1 MLCSLRICVLS
12 RKLRKFLVSFFK
24 FCLYF
29 PISLR
34 IGKEGNS
41 CVVLSL
47 LETDLT
53 DIANIVFSSKYKK
66 HISSLFFWSGIAF
79 IFPIMINTE
88 WFFSEIFYL
97 FVLNHGLGFLVSFF
111 VMLIY
116 SLEFSSSEYHNSL
129 NLLLCPLFCVFFHSL
144 LISPVTKKLNI
155 FFCFVQYLL
164 FFTGED
170 CLHVSF
176 M

>member
-47 LETDLT
+47 LKTDLT
-53 DIANIVFSSKYKK
+53 DIANIVFFSKYKK
-66 HISSLFFWSGIAF
+66 HISSLFFLIRYCLY
-79 IFPIMINTE
+79 
-88 WFFSEIFYL
+88 FSNNDKYWMVLFRDLL